1 MRRAGGSGPARADSR
16 RPSRAGRAG
25 GRRSPCRTRGRPGG
39 ADAHGGDQNQIRQ
52 PERRIR
58 PGRRDEGSGGVLP
71 PSRAGQGYARGA
83 GLGEAEGAGRQF
95 IIAPTQDEFHD
106 SFARARR
113 EAAGQ
118 EHLFAFGPRASD
130 NFIGG
135 DFVPHGDIHGDSTG
149 VAPLG
154 EGEDTPL
161 DGGGMA
167 FPLGGVKGFTGAYQL
182 GTQDISVRYGEAGGR
197 TRRGRGGRGKGHGA
211 PLSNLKQ

>member
-1 MRRAGGSGPARADSR
+1 MIPSPAL
-16 RPSRAGRAG
+16 G
-25 GRRSPCRTRGRPGG
+25 GRQRGRSTCLPS
-39 ADAHGGDQNQIRQ
+39 AH
-52 PERRIR
+52 
-58 PGRRDEGSGGVLP
+58 
-71 PSRAGQGYARGA
+71 AR
-83 GLGEAEGAGRQF
+83 L
-95 IIAPTQDEFHD
+95 IISSVEI
-106 SFARARR
+106 SFR
-113 EAAGQ
+113 
-118 EHLFAFGPRASD
+118 
-130 NFIGG
+130 
-135 DFVPHGDIHGDSTG
+135 TG